1 MTRTPARPLLRSAHA
16 LLDQAASSASNVL
29 ALLLLA
35 RALDADTFGRFSL
48 GYAVLVLVLSL
59 TRAALATRITLTPD
73 HAGAREVT
81 ATVLG
86 ALVLLAL
93 PTALLVTG
101 AGLLLT
107 GGQDP
112 GLQLLIGL
120 ATPVVCAQDV
130 LRYGAVAAGRPG
142 TALLSDLTWLGL
154 VALALLLGTGSRTTL
169 LVWAAGALA
178 ALVVAL
184 AGLRT
189 RPEPARGRALLVRLA
204 RREDPLAAS
213 LAANSVIASLGLLAV
228 LTAAAHLIDP
238 AAAGS
243 LRAAATAMGP
253 VNVAFAYVSLS
264 LAPTLV
270 RRPRTQDR
278 RFCAA
283 AALVLTTGTALW
295 GACLLL
301 LPDDLGRTAFGATWA
316 GTAGVLPF
324 TVAEY
329 VLTAVGTAA
338 VLGLKVREQARDLL
352 RQRVVTTAL
361 SVLAGAVLAWTTR
374 DVRAV
379 AAAVAVAA
387 GVQTG
392 LGWHSLLTR
401 PAPLP
406 ATTPTL
412 RNADA

>member
-1 MTRTPARPLLRSAHA
+1 MKRSLNA

-29 ALLLLA
+29 ALVLLA

-59 TRAALATRITLTPD
+59 TRAALGTRITLTPD
-73 HAGAREVT
+73 HDQAHRVT
-81 ATVLG
+81 AGVLG
-86 ALVLLAL
+86 ALTLLAVL
-93 PTALLVTG
+93 TAAVVTG

-107 GGQDP
+107 SGHDP
-112 GLQLLIGL
+112 ALQLLVGL

-130 LRYGAVAAGRPG
+130 LRFGAVAAGRPG
-142 TALLSDLTWLGL
+142 VALISDLSWLAL
-154 VALALLLGTGSRTTL
+154 VGVALLLRTDSRTTL
-169 LVWAAGALA
+169 LVWAGGAAL

-184 AGLRT
+184 LGLRT
-189 RPEPARGRALLVRLA
+189 RPDVRAGRDLLVRLA

-228 LTAAAHLIDP
+228 LTVAAHLIDP

-270 RRPRTQDR
+270 RRARDGDR
-278 RFCAA
+278 RFCAR
-283 AALVLTTGTALW
+283 AALVLGVGTALW
-295 GACLLL
+295 GTCLLL
-301 LPDDLGRTAFGATWA
+301 LPDSWGRTAFGETWTGAAT
-316 GTAGVLPF
+316 VLPL
-324 TVAEY
+324 TVTEY
-329 VLTAVGTAA
+329 VLTALGTAA
-338 VLGLKVREQARDLL
+338 VLGLKVREHAGDLL
-352 RQRVVTTAL
+352 RQRVVATVL
-361 SVLAGAVLAWTTR
+361 SVVAGSALAATTG

-379 AAAVAVAA
+379 AAAVALAA

-401 PAPLP
+401 PAPEP
-406 ATTPTL
+406 APARTL